1 MTIHVVMGPPCSGKS
16 TFVKKKAGVGNPRFD
31 VDEVYSCMAGQELH
45 HEKPPAIT
53 DVVSAMRRGLYG
65 WLLDPETRPVG
76 DVWLIHGNP
85 PASTIAGFK
94 AVGAEFHL
102 IDPGLEVCLARCE
115 EEDRPEGTEERIR
128 GWYDN
133 PPVIPDDEKEG
144 EAVHKDFT
152 VDLKATPPG
161 DSADEA
167 PEGYISAY
175 AAVFNNVD
183 SYGDVIRRGAFE
195 ETLKEWEESGN
206 NIPLLYGHDFADPF
220 SNIGVV
226 TSAVEDDH
234 GLKIEAVLD
243 LDNEKAAQVH
253 RLIKERRLSQMSFA
267 FRVLDAAESIVDDE
281 HVFELKRLKLY
292 EVSVVP
298 IGANEQTEIL
308 SVKNASEMLSTAV
321 KQAGK
326 LSEAERAHLARA
338 CKTAVDEL
346 NGAPGVDETA
356 EKEET
361 NRARARARAVK
372 AHLMLME
379 ACYEDDC

>member
-16 TFVKKKAGVGNPRFD
+16 TYVTKKAGVGNPRFD
-31 VDEVYSCMAGQELH
+31 VDAVYSCLAGQELH

-65 WLLDPETRPVG
+65 WLMDPETQPVG

-85 PASTIAGFK
+85 PPATIAAFK
-94 AVGAEFHL
+94 AVGAEFHIL
-102 IDPGLEVCLARCE
+102 DPGLEVCLARAE
-115 EEDRPEGTEERIR
+115 EDDRPEGTEERIR

-133 PPVIPDDEKEG
+133 PPVIPDDEKDG
-144 EAVHKDFT
+144 EPVLKDFK
-152 VDLKATPPG
+152 VQVKAG
-161 DSADEA
+161 GADDT

-175 AAVFNNVD
+175 AAVFDNVD
-183 SYGDVIRRGAFE
+183 SYGDVIRRGAFTD
-195 ETLKEWEESGN
+195 TLKEWKDSGN

-267 FRVLDAAESIVDDE
+267 FRVLDAAEATIDDE
-281 HVFELKRLKLY
+281 PVFELKRLKLY

-308 SVKNASEMLSTAV
+308 SVKNASDMLSTAV

-338 CKTAVDEL
+338 CKTAADEL
-346 NGAPGVDETA
+346 DGTRGADETA
-356 EKEET
+356 EEEN

-372 AHLMLME
+372 AHVMLME